1 MNAMTTVEKLHG
13 PVFRTI
19 LFMISFAGCGQQ
31 MDMGSDVLWTARFEG
46 DNFNEWTSVAGGNA
60 GPPSTLSTM
69 TVSNEHAHQGTY
81 SANLTVYAPAD
92 TTQGNAS
99 FVRSG
104 NLPME
109 AYYSA
114 WYYLPRSVTVGVYW
128 VIMKFRL
135 RTVVD
140 DPSTENEL
148 FDVNLKS
155 MNDGGMSLRLYVHQ
169 GAVGGGDW
177 PLDVV
182 DPVIP
187 VGDWFQLEAFYRVA
201 SDNSGRLTLW
211 LDGKQIL
218 DKIGPTG
225 PTPWVAWDVVSVAEV
240 LSPETATIFID
251 DCAISNSRVG
261 FTGSIGN

>member
-1 MNAMTTVEKLHG
+1 MNAMVTAGNKGGSVL
-13 PVFRTI
+13 RAI
-19 LFMISFAGCGQQ
+19 LLLFLLAGCGQS
-31 MDMGSDVLWTARFEG
+31 MDVGSDVLWTARFEG
-46 DNFNEWTSVAGGNA
+46 NNFLEWTSVPGG
-60 GPPSTLSTM
+60 GVSPPSNLSTM
-69 TVSNEHAHQGTY
+69 AVSSEHAHQGNY
-81 SANLTVYAPAD
+81 SANLTIYAPAD
-92 TTQGNAS
+92 MTQGNAS

-104 NLPME
+104 NLPIQ

-140 DPSTENEL
+140 DPTTDEEL

-155 MNDGGMSLRLYVHQ
+155 LNDGGMSLRLYVHQ
-169 GAVGGGDW
+169 GLGGGDW
-177 PLDVV
+177 PLQIV
-182 DPVIP
+182 DPVVP

-211 LDGKQIL
+211 LDGKQIV

-225 PTPWVAWDVVSVAEV
+225 STPWAAWDVVSVAEV
-240 LSPETATIFID
+240 LNPETATIFID
-251 DCAISNSRVG
+251 DCAISRTRIG
-261 FTGSIGN
+261 PTGSIGN

>member
-1 MNAMTTVEKLHG
+1 MKTNATSGKSGSSVLRA
-13 PVFRTI
+13 VLSLI
-19 LFMISFAGCGQQ
+19 LLAGCGQQ
-31 MDMGSDVLWTARFEG
+31 MDVGSDVLWTARFEG
-46 DNFNEWTSVAGGNA
+46 NNFLEWTTVAGGGA
-60 GPPSTLSTM
+60 GPPIAPSTM
-69 TVSNEHAHQGTY
+69 AVSSEHAHQGNY
-81 SANLTVYAPAD
+81 SANLTVFAPAD

-99 FVRSG
+99 FAREG
-104 NLPME
+104 NLPIA

-135 RTVVD
+135 RNVVD
-140 DPSTENEL
+140 DPSSEGEL

-155 MNDGGMSLRLYVHQ
+155 LNDGGMSLRLYVHQ
-169 GAVGGGDW
+169 GFGGGDW

-182 DPVIP
+182 DPVVP

-225 PTPWVAWDVVSVAEV
+225 PTPWAAWDVASVADV
-240 LSPETATIFID
+240 LSPETATLYVD
-251 DCAISNSRVG
+251 DCAISRTRVG
-261 FTGSIGN
+261 PTGSIGN

>member
-1 MNAMTTVEKLHG
+1 METKATRRSGG
-13 PVFRTI
+13 PAIRAALLLI
-19 LFMISFAGCGQQ
+19 LLAGCGGQ
-31 MDMGSDVLWTARFEG
+31 MDVGSDVLWTARFEG
-46 DNFNEWTSVAGGNA
+46 NSFDEWKTVAGG
-60 GPPSTLSTM
+60 GFSPPSNLSTM
-69 TVSNEHAHQGTY
+69 AASNEHFHQGNY
-81 SANLTVYAPAD
+81 SAKLTIYAPAD
-92 TTQGNAS
+92 GTQGNAS

-104 NLPME
+104 NLPMQ

-155 MNDGGMSLRLYVHQ
+155 LSDGGMSLRLYAHQ
-169 GAVGGGDW
+169 GFGGGDW
-177 PLDVV
+177 PMNPI
-182 DPVIP
+182 DPVVP
-187 VGDWFQLEAFYRVA
+187 VNTWFQLEAFYRVA
-201 SDNSGRLTLW
+201 ADNSGRLTLW
-211 LDGKQIL
+211 LDGKQIV

-225 PTPWVAWDVVSVAEV
+225 PTPWAAWDVVSVAEV

-251 DCAISNSRVG
+251 DCAISNTRVG
-261 FTGSIGN
+261 PTGSLGN

>member
-1 MNAMTTVEKLHG
+1 MMNAMTTAVL
-13 PVFRTI
+13 RAI
-19 LFMISFAGCGQQ
+19 LLLVLLAGCGQS

-46 DNFNEWTSVAGGNA
+46 NNFLEWTSVAGG
-60 GPPSTLSTM
+60 GYSPPTNLGSM
-69 TVSNEHAHQGTY
+69 TVSNEHAHLSTY
-81 SANLTVYAPAD
+81 SANLTIYAPAD
-92 TTQGNAS
+92 MTQGNAS

-104 NLPME
+104 NLPMQ

-140 DPSTENEL
+140 DPTTDNEL

-155 MNDGGMSLRLYVHQ
+155 LKDGGMSLRVYAHQ
-169 GAVGGGDW
+169 GTGGGDL
-177 PLDVV
+177 PLSVPS
-182 DPVIP
+182 DPVVP
-187 VGDWFQLEAFYRVA
+187 VGDWFQIEAFYRVA

-211 LDGKQIL
+211 LDGTQIL
-218 DKIGPTG
+218 DKSGPTG

-261 FTGSIGN
+261 FTGSLGN